1 MRRICRSVG
10 RIRRGPRPRPEVK
23 LGKVEPRKLFRPDIL
38 VCGEIRV
45 RDRERFLSR
54 RSTLVVPGE
63 REWMINHG

>member
-1 MRRICRSVG
+1 M
-10 RIRRGPRPRPEVK
+10 
-23 LGKVEPRKLFRPDIL
+23 GKVEPRKLFRPDIL